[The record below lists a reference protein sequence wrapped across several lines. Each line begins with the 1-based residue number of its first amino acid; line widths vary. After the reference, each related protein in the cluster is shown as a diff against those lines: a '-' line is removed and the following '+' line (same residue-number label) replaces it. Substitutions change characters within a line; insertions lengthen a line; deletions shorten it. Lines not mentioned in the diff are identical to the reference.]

1 MQLFVARGV
10 CNGRTVANPPGRGVE
25 KTMSCKNVGQDDDG
39 MGVGW
44 HGAEQLHVDFYM
56 LMDAANGRR
65 AAQFN
70 AARQHGQQGHLL
82 GDGRR

>member
-1 MQLFVARGV
+1 MLDKMMMEWGW
-10 CNGRTVANPPGRGVE
+10 
-25 KTMSCKNVGQDDDG
+25 DG
-39 MGVGW
+39 M
-44 HGAEQLHVDFYM
+44 EQKQLHVGFYM
-56 LMDAANGRR
+56 LMDAANGTR